1 VRGTIRKWASCPGV
15 EGGVADVKSVVK
27 QLNELTETHVNTLEQ
42 ILNKRTT
49 CQARFA
55 FERIL
60 KLINSDLNA
69 MQADDEAQC
78 WWGVRGVT
86 SAIALSSTDGG
97 RTFTTC
103 DASIV
108 TVPTQKTAAQT
119 TTQCA
124 GTLPWFA
131 AICLIVVAV
140 STSLQFDLASE
151 GGKQVENTEAG
162 NEGGSHDD
170 GGDEQE
176 QKQAPGGEGR
186 ISANASRGGSR
197 CPRIVWCP
205 AGPSRWVATA
215 GGKQYDDDD
224 DENGDGGIHLDFATT
239 GNLLIA
245 LLSGGLAFVGGMRTL
260 EDTEIKLSGYHS
272 GEAWALLYFFAALLC
287 ILQTCY
293 AFSLAS
299 LHGIRGYAA
308 LSTPSS
314 PSRLSHHDASMDH
327 VAPPKSSMWQR
338 AHIRAS
344 IQSSAASI
352 KRSRFITTLRKCGHY
367 VSIVYNST
375 NNVTG
380 DLFVARMIIFEAA
393 EMVVQ
398 FVALLQTAPVTDA
411 GLVITTA
418 VVIGL
423 NFVILPVVGLLAFRT
438 QKRKNALKVLLFLKI
453 VFDKV
458 YVTGESRGVGG
469 GGGGGAEIQ
478 NGRETDRETTDR
490 VYQN

>member
-1 VRGTIRKWASCPGV
+1 MRGTIREWASCPGV
-15 EGGVADVKSVVK
+15 EGGVADVKTVME
-27 QLNELTETHVNTLEQ
+27 QLKELTRQNLKMVENVLT
-42 ILNKRTT
+42 KSTT

-55 FERIL
+55 FDELL

-78 WWGVRGVT
+78 WWGVRKAT
-86 SAIALSSTDGG
+86 SATSLSSTDGG

-108 TVPTQKTAAQT
+108 AVPTQKTAVQT
-119 TTQCA
+119 TAQCA
-124 GTLPWFA
+124 RTLPWFA

-140 STSLQFDLASE
+140 STSLRFDLASK

-162 NEGGSHDD
+162 NEDGSHN

-176 QKQAPGGEGR
+176 QKQAPGGGPR
-186 ISANASRGGSR
+186 VSAKASRGGSC

-215 GGKQYDDDD
+215 GGKRYDD

-260 EDTEIKLSGYHS
+260 EDTELKLSGYHS

-287 ILQTCY
+287 MLQTLY

-314 PSRLSHHDASMDH
+314 PSRLSHHDASVDH
-327 VAPPKSSMWQR
+327 VASPKSSMWQR

-352 KRSRFITTLRKCGHY
+352 KQSRCVTTLRKCGHY

-411 GLVITTA
+411 GLVIITA

-458 YVTGESRGVGG
+458 YVTGE
-469 GGGGGAEIQ
+469 
-478 NGRETDRETTDR
+478 
-490 VYQN
+490 